1 MTQQLTRAEKIG
13 EAEGR
18 VQSALVDLAVAAGL
32 GKHYADELMEKVMD
46 SVTESLMNEGI
57 DPFAEEE

>member
-1 MTQQLTRAEKIG
+1 MTKAEEIG
-13 EAEGR
+13 KLEAK
-18 VQSALVDLAVAAGL
+18 VSADVLELALAAGL
-32 GKHYADELMEKVMD
+32 GKHYADEWMDSLME